1 MFTVVMSLTHVVLI
15 GTNQTTLEHVA
26 ARAMNDQEND
36 VLDEM
41 HSFWACKYVPF
52 FLSFLLLARI
62 RYRY

>member
-15 GTNQTTLEHVA
+15 GTNQTTVEHVV

-41 HSFWACKYVPF
+41 HSFWARRCVPF
-52 FLSFLLLARI
+52 SLMLARI
-62 RYRY
+62 PYRY